1 MAIRTPPHEPVY
13 NSHCAPVPR
22 DPPTT
27 VKSTGLIEHKVVE
40 EAESEVGLVE
50 SVSTVMVVLTQ
61 LVVLQE
67 PLAKA

>member
-1 MAIRTPPHEPVY
+1 MAIRTPPHEPEY

-27 VKSTGLIEHKVVE
+27 VKSTGLMAHRVLE

>member
-1 MAIRTPPHEPVY
+1 MY

-50 SVSTVMVVLTQ
+50 SVSKVMVVLTQ

-67 PLAKA
+67 PVARA